1 MAISR
6 FATRWGVVTFRSRH
20 PSYSGEAYGRG
31 AAHAVSGING
41 RIEVMRMRRRTPWVA
56 VVSIIA
62 ALTLGLAWAPP
73 AHADDYPSW
82 DEVQAAKAN
91 AAAKQAEVDKITALV
106 SQLQSAADAAAAE
119 ELKKAA
125 EYTVAKNALD
135 AATTRASNLDHQASA
150 AAAQATIAKKRYGR
164 LVSQLYMSG
173 GTDYTTQ
180 LLLSGPSTG
189 SLLSKLG
196 AMSQLSDHSA
206 QLRVTAE
213 AKQNVAGAAAK
224 QATLAKKLRDQL
236 ATQAQQKLEAA
247 QAAQQAAA
255 AELAKQQ
262 AVSATLYAQAA
273 ALNNTEASV
282 EAAYYAGKAAEAA
295 AQEQNGG
302 SDGENIDLAGVN
314 VDPAGAQ
321 AYASSRM
328 SAFGWGG
335 GQFSCLVQL
344 WNGESG
350 WRANAYNTSSG
361 AYGIPQSL
369 PANKM
374 SSAGADWRTNGNTQ
388 VDWGLSYISGRYGS
402 PCAAWDSWLARSPH
416 WY

>member
-1 MAISR
+1 ML
-6 FATRWGVVTFRSRH
+6 
-20 PSYSGEAYGRG
+20 
-31 AAHAVSGING
+31 
-41 RIEVMRMRRRTPWVA
+41 MRRRTPWIA
-56 VVSIIA
+56 VVSTIA
-62 ALTLGLAWAPP
+62 ALLLGFACAAP

-82 DEVQAAKAN
+82 GEVQAAKAN

-106 SQLQSAADAAAAE
+106 SQLQDAANAAAAD

-125 EYTVAKNALD
+125 EYTIAKNALD
-135 AATTRASNLDHQASA
+135 AATTRATNLDAQASTAEAQA
-150 AAAQATIAKKRYGR
+150 AAAKKRYGQ

-213 AKQNVAGAAAK
+213 AKQNVADAAAK

-236 ATQAQQKLEAA
+236 ASQAQQKLEAA

-282 EAAYYAGKAAEAA
+282 EAAYYAGKAAEEA
-295 AQEQNGG
+295 AQQHNGG
-302 SDGENIDLAGVN
+302 SDGDNIDIDTSGVV
-314 VDPAGAQ
+314 VDPAAAQ
-321 AYASSRM
+321 AYARSQLASY
-328 SAFGWGG
+328 GWGDD
-335 GQFSCLVQL
+335 QFSCLVDL
-344 WNGESG
+344 WNHESG
-350 WRANAYNTSSG
+350 WRANAYNESSG
-361 AYGIPQSL
+361 AYGIPQAW
-369 PANKM
+369 PGTKM
-374 SSAGADWRTNGNTQ
+374 ATAGADWRTNAQTQ
-388 VDWGLSYISGRYGS
+388 INWGLNYISGSYGS
-402 PCAAWDSWLARSPH
+402 PCAAWTFEMSHDPN

>member
-1 MAISR
+1 ML
-6 FATRWGVVTFRSRH
+6 
-20 PSYSGEAYGRG
+20 
-31 AAHAVSGING
+31 
-41 RIEVMRMRRRTPWVA
+41 MRRRTPWIA
-56 VVSIIA
+56 VVSTIA
-62 ALTLGLAWAPP
+62 ALALGFACAAP

-91 AAAKQAEVDKITALV
+91 AAAKQAEVEKITALV
-106 SQLQSAADAAAAE
+106 SALQSAANAAAAE

-125 EYTVAKNALD
+125 EYTIAKNALD
-135 AATTRASNLDHQASA
+135 AATTRATSLDAQASTAEAQA
-150 AAAQATIAKKRYGR
+150 AAAKKRYGQ

-213 AKQNVAGAAAK
+213 AKQNVADAAAK
-224 QATLAKKLRDQL
+224 QATLAKQLRDQL

-282 EAAYYAGKAAEAA
+282 EAAYYAGKAAEEA
-295 AQEQNGG
+295 AQQHNGG
-302 SDGENIDLAGVN
+302 SDGNNIDLVGVN

-321 AYASSRM
+321 QYANSRM

-335 GQFSCLVQL
+335 DQFGCLVDL

-350 WRANAYNTSSG
+350 WRANAYNPSSG

-369 PANKM
+369 PAEKM
-374 SSAGADWRTNGNTQ
+374 LSAGADWRTNGNTQ
-388 VDWGLSYISGRYGS
+388 VEWGLNYISDVYGS
-402 PCAAWDSWLARSPH
+402 PCTAWNRWQARSPH